1 MKEKIQ
7 EIQNYFLAKI
17 EAKDFEVT
25 IVRHEVV
32 VIKIDNEFEF
42 QFSVYDTMLF
52 QVSGDVKIESE
63 FNTIREVYNE
73 HQEAH
78 KLAQYEKLK
87 AELGL

>member
-1 MKEKIQ
+1 MRKKIQ
-7 EIQNYFLAKI
+7 EIQSYFLAKI

-25 IVRHEVV
+25 KVTLEDVTIL
-32 VIKIDNEFEF
+32 IDNEFEF
-42 QFSVYDTMLF
+42 QFKDYSTWIF
-52 QVSGDVKIESE
+52 QVSGDIKMNSD
-63 FNTIREVYNE
+63 FNIIREIYNE